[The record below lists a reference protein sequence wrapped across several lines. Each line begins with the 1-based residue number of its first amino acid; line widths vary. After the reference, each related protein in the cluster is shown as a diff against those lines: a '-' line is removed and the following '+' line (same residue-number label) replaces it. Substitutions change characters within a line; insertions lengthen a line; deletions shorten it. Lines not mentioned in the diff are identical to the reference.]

1 MQLAGVLH
9 DIGKIGVADAIVNK
23 PGPLTPEEWDEMQKH
38 PEFGARMLERA
49 ELWDIAEWVLA
60 HHERPDG
67 KGYPLRAD
75 AATRSRSRRGS
86 SRWPTP
92 TRR

>member
-1 MQLAGVLH
+1 MRR
-9 DIGKIGVADAIVNK
+9 
-23 PGPLTPEEWDEMQKH
+23 H
-38 PEFGARMLERA
+38 PEIGADILGSGYFDDVRA
-49 ELWDIAEWVLA
+49 WVLA

-67 KGYPLRAD
+67 RGYPFGLKG
-75 AATRSRSRRGS
+75 TRSRSRRAS

>member
-1 MQLAGVLH
+1 
-9 DIGKIGVADAIVNK
+9 
-23 PGPLTPEEWDEMQKH
+23 MQKH

-49 ELWDIAEWVLA
+49 ELWDIADWVLA

-67 KGYPLRAD
+67 KGYPLGLTAS
-75 AATRSRSRRGS
+75 RSRSRRGS
-86 SRWPTP
+86 SPSRTP